1 MSLYIG
7 NSKLMN
13 FTTAV
18 GNSGVIGSVIDSKA
32 TTNLY
37 FDIMADE
44 AFQFEEN
51 DFTMLEN
58 WQTKNAEHGTVKA
71 KTLDIINANGKTMY
85 IKVAVCRI
93 NRGTADSSDY
103 INRVYA
109 VYATYNENNIP
120 DAYNIYKVYS
130 SFNPYAAYGDVE
142 ADFWYEAEDNF
153 ILSINLTSYDVDFL
167 RLYEKQYPNLVISVF
182 LIKEDLP
189 YIDDTT
195 QETRYITT
203 IYVRNISKNIHA
215 SNELSN
221 YSFNED
227 NTAAIELFGANSAG
241 ISPGDDTN
249 SEYIEY
255 QYVLGRI
262 TTEIRIGYY
271 NIINNNRAL
280 TKTNYFL
287 TNVLTSNP
295 SGNYT
300 PVLPGS
306 GEGSTSGGNIPN
318 QNSYPNGRGGDGT
331 KDFGGDNE
339 DIPTVPT
346 TGALS
351 SGFINAYLCDAVS
364 LQGLKTF
371 LFSDTSNKARE
382 GLKRVYNNPIDA
394 ISGLSVLPI
403 SNSDIETTVANIYIG
418 TYDTGVQS
426 NKINN
431 DFIQIDFGSLDFTK
445 GPYETYLDYQSN
457 IYIYLPYSGTY
468 QLRPQDVFHTSLRL
482 IAHINVLNGDVLY
495 FIYGKNGNT
504 ENAKE
509 YIIANYSGNCAYE
522 IPISSRDIGQAMSG
536 AVQAATSVTGLIPNT
551 LNAVSSLS
559 GKGDNISNVAG
570 NFGNIAS
577 AIFGVANGFAKASN
591 PQVSLTGG
599 VSSSKIMESRT
610 PKIIFQVPKI
620 LSVEGIQNKKG
631 SLSYYE
637 KSIEE
642 VKKEKGKYV
651 EYAYINIDIPEATEQ
666 EKALIDD
673 YLRSGVLL

>member
-1 MSLYIG
+1 MSLYLG
-7 NSKLMN
+7 NCKLIN
-13 FTTAV
+13 FTTAIED
-18 GNSGVIGSVIDSKA
+18 SSKIGSVIDGKA

-44 AFQFEEN
+44 AFSFEEN
-51 DFTMLEN
+51 DFTMSEN
-58 WQTKNAEHGTVKA
+58 WSNKNAEHGTVKA
-71 KTLDIINANGKTMY
+71 KTIDVINANGKTMY

-93 NRGTADSSDY
+93 NTGTIDSSDY
-103 INRVYA
+103 IIRAYA

-130 SFNPYAAYGDVE
+130 SFNPYSAYNDVE

-153 ILSINLTSYDVDFL
+153 ILSINFTSYDVNYL

-195 QETRYITT
+195 QETKYITT

-227 NTAAIELFGANSAG
+227 NTAAIELFGANSSG
-241 ISPGDDTN
+241 ISPGDDIN
-249 SEYIEY
+249 NEYIEY

-271 NIINNNRAL
+271 HIKDNYRSIA
-280 TKTNYFL
+280 KTSYFL
-287 TNVLTSNP
+287 SNVLTSNP

-306 GEGSTSGGNIPN
+306 GSGSTSGGNIPN

-339 DIPTVPT
+339 QLPTLPT
-346 TGALS
+346 SGAIS
-351 SGFINAYLCDAVS
+351 SGFINAYLCDAVN
-364 LQGLKTF
+364 LQNFKTF
-371 LFSDTSNKARE
+371 LFTDTSKQMWE
-382 GLKRVYNNPIDA
+382 GLGRMFNNPMDA
-394 ISGLSVLPI
+394 ISGLSLIPV
-403 SNSDIETTVANIYIG
+403 SNNEIEKTVSNIFIG
-418 TYDTGVQS
+418 TYDTGVQAQ
-426 NKINN
+426 KISN
-431 DFIQIDFGSLDFTK
+431 DFIEIDFGSIDCTK

-468 QLRPQDVFHTSLRL
+468 QLRPQDVFHTSIRL
-482 IAHINVLNGDVLY
+482 VAHLNILNGDIIY
-495 FIYGKNGNT
+495 FIYAKNGNT

-509 YIIANYSGNCAYE
+509 YILANYSGNCKYD
-522 IPISSRDIGQAMSG
+522 IPLSSRNIGQAMSG
-536 AVQAATSVTGLIPNT
+536 AVQASTAASTIP
-551 LNAVSSLS
+551 S
-559 GKGDNISNVAG
+559 NISINKIADKWAKENKYNISG
-570 NFGNIAS
+570 NFGNIVS
-577 AIFGVANGFAKASN
+577 AAIGVANGFAQAKN

-599 VSSSKIMESRT
+599 IGNSKIMEPRT
-610 PKIIFQVPKI
+610 PKLIFQVPKI

-637 KSIEE
+637 KSIED

-666 EKALIDD
+666 EKALIDE
-673 YLRSGVLL
+673 YLRSGVIL

>member
-1 MSLYIG
+1 MSLYLG

-13 FTTAV
+13 FTTVV
-18 GNSGVIGSVIDSKA
+18 GNNFKIGSVVDSKA
-32 TTNLY
+32 TTNLAV
-37 FDIMADE
+37 DIMADP
-44 AFQFEEN
+44 AFTFEPNDYTEN
-51 DFTMLEN
+51 INYGSKTGPF
-58 WQTKNAEHGTVKA
+58 GSVKS
-71 KTLDIINANGKTMY
+71 KILDVINANGKTMY
-85 IKVAVCRI
+85 IKCSVTRVNKGLPNTNDTV
-93 NRGTADSSDY
+93 NRPY
-103 INRVYA
+103 VI
-109 VYATYNENNIP
+109 YATYNENNEPTVYDIYLFVRENYHVYTDS
-120 DAYNIYKVYS
+120 DA
-130 SFNPYAAYGDVE
+130 E
-142 ADFWYEAEDNF
+142 FWYKIDDNF
-153 ILSINLTSYDVDFL
+153 ALSCDTTSYDKDF
-167 RLYEKQYPNLVISVF
+167 RKVYERDYTNLVIYSF
-182 LIKEDLP
+182 FIKEDFP

-195 QETRYITT
+195 QETKYMTT
-203 IYVRNISKNIHA
+203 LYLRNIIKDFHA

-221 YSFNED
+221 YSFSED
-227 NTAAIELFGANSAG
+227 GTEAELFGANSSG
-241 ISPGDDTN
+241 ILPGDEKNNT
-249 SEYIEY
+249 YIKY
-255 QYVLGRI
+255 QYVLDNI
-262 TTEIRIGYY
+262 TTEFRIGDYD
-271 NIINNNRAL
+271 IRTEGNRIDRK
-280 TKTNYFL
+280 TKIFL

-306 GEGSTSGGNIPN
+306 GSGSTSGGNIPN

-346 TGALS
+346 TGAVS
-351 SGFINAYLCDAVS
+351 SGFINAYLCDAVN
-364 LQGLKTF
+364 LQNLKTF
-371 LFSDTSNKARE
+371 LFSDTSNTAIE

-403 SNSDIETTVANIYIG
+403 SNNDIETNVANIYIG

-522 IPISSRDIGQAMSG
+522 IPLSSRNIGQAMSG

-551 LNAVSSLS
+551 LNTISSLS

-577 AIFGVANGFAKASN
+577 AIFGVANGFAQASN

-599 VSSSKIMESRT
+599 VSSSKIMEART
-610 PKIIFQVPKI
+610 PKIILQVPKI

-637 KSIEE
+637 KSIED

-666 EKALIDD
+666 EKALIDE
-673 YLRSGVLL
+673 YLRSGVIL

>member
-13 FTTAV
+13 FTMAV
-18 GNSGVIGSVIDSKA
+18 EDTSKIGAVVDSKA
-32 TTNLY
+32 TTNLT
-37 FDIMADE
+37 FDIMADP
-44 AFQFEEN
+44 AFTFEIN
-51 DFTMLEN
+51 DFTMEDN
-58 WQTKNAEHGTVKA
+58 YDVKTAPHGTVKS
-71 KTLDIINANGKTMY
+71 KILDVINANGRTMY
-85 IKVAVCRI
+85 IKCSVCRI
-93 NRGTADSSDY
+93 NTGTADSTDY
-103 INRVYA
+103 IRRDYV
-109 VYATYNENNIP
+109 VYATYNENNEP
-120 DAYNIYKVYS
+120 TVYDMYCSGSLYHSYNNV
-130 SFNPYAAYGDVE
+130 D
-142 ADFWYEAEDNF
+142 ADFWYNNEDNF
-153 ILSINLTSYDVDFL
+153 ILSNGITSYDVNFL
-167 RLYEKQYPNLVISVF
+167 RIYEKQYPNLVISIF
-182 LIKEDLP
+182 LIKKDIP
-189 YIDDTT
+189 YIDNTT
-195 QETRYITT
+195 QETRYITNISLRT
-203 IYVRNISKNIHA
+203 ISKNLHA

-221 YSFNED
+221 YSFNADDTEV
-227 NTAAIELFGANSAG
+227 ELFGANSSGVVAG
-241 ISPGDDTN
+241 EYLTN
-249 SEYIEY
+249 TYIQY
-255 QYVLGRI
+255 QYVLGNI
-262 TTEIRIGYY
+262 TTNAILGNY
-271 NIINNNRAL
+271 NIQDDGIRSNY
-280 TKTNYFL
+280 KTNYFL
-287 TNVLTSNP
+287 SNVLTSNP

-346 TGALS
+346 TGAVS
-351 SGFINAYLCDAVS
+351 SGFINAYLCDAVN

-371 LFSDTSNKARE
+371 LFSDTSNTAIE

-394 ISGLSVLPI
+394 ISGISVLPI

-482 IAHINVLNGDVLY
+482 IAHINVLNGDVIY

-522 IPISSRDIGQAMSG
+522 IPLSSRNIGQAMSG
-536 AVQAATSVTGLIPNT
+536 AVQAATSAGSIPTN
-551 LNAVSSLS
+551 LS
-559 GKGDNISNVAG
+559 INKIQDKWAKEPLYNISG

-577 AIFGVANGFAKASN
+577 AIFGVANGFAQASN

-610 PKIIFQVPKI
+610 PKIILQVPKI

-637 KSIEE
+637 KSIED
-642 VKKEKGKYV
+642 VKKEKGTYV
-651 EYAYINIDIPEATEQ
+651 EYAYINVDIPEATEQ
-666 EKALIDD
+666 EKALIGD

>member
-13 FTTAV
+13 FTMAIEDT
-18 GNSGVIGSVIDSKA
+18 SKIGSVVDSKA
-32 TTNLY
+32 TTSSVV
-37 FDIMADE
+37 DIMADP
-44 AFQFEEN
+44 AFTFEPN
-51 DFTMLEN
+51 DYTESINYGSKTGPF
-58 WQTKNAEHGTVKA
+58 GSVKSEI
-71 KTLDIINANGKTMY
+71 LDVINANGKTVY
-85 IKVAVCRI
+85 IKCSVTRVNKGLPNTNDTV
-93 NRGTADSSDY
+93 NRPY
-103 INRVYA
+103 VI
-109 VYATYNENNIP
+109 YATYNENNEP
-120 DAYNIYKVYS
+120 TVYDIYKATEAYVYNDS
-130 SFNPYAAYGDVE
+130 DVE
-142 ADFWYEAEDNF
+142 FWYKIDDNF
-153 ILSINLTSYDVDFL
+153 LLSTGTTSYDKDF
-167 RLYEKQYPNLVISVF
+167 RKVYERDYSNLVIYSF
-182 LIKEDLP
+182 FIKEDLP
-189 YIDDTT
+189 YIDKTT
-195 QETRYITT
+195 QETMYITT
-203 IYVRNISKNIHA
+203 VYLRNIIKNFHA

-221 YSFNED
+221 YSFSED
-227 NTAAIELFGANSAG
+227 GTEAELFGANSSG
-241 ISPGDDTN
+241 ISPGDDSN
-249 SEYIEY
+249 NEYIEY

-262 TTEIRIGYY
+262 TTQIRIGYY
-271 NIINNNRAL
+271 TIESNNRSHA
-280 TKTNYFL
+280 KTNYFL
-287 TNVLTSNP
+287 SNVLTSNP

-306 GEGSTSGGNIPN
+306 GSGSTSGGNIPN

-346 TGALS
+346 TGAVS
-351 SGFINAYLCDAVS
+351 SGFINAYLCDAVN
-364 LQGLKTF
+364 LQNLKTF
-371 LFSDTSNKARE
+371 LFSDTSNTAIE

-403 SNSDIETTVANIYIG
+403 SNNDIETNVANIYIG

-522 IPISSRDIGQAMSG
+522 IPISSRNIGQAMSG

-551 LNAVSSLS
+551 LNTISSLS

-577 AIFGVANGFAKASN
+577 AIFGVANGFAQASN

-610 PKIIFQVPKI
+610 PKIILQVPKI

-637 KSIEE
+637 KSIED
-642 VKKEKGKYV
+642 VKKENGKYV

-666 EKALIDD
+666 EKALIHD
-673 YLRSGVLL
+673 YLISGVIL

>member
-1 MSLYIG
+1 MSLYLG
-7 NSKLMN
+7 NCKLMS
-13 FTTAV
+13 FTTAIED
-18 GNSGVIGSVIDSKA
+18 SSKIGSVIDGKA

-44 AFQFEEN
+44 AFTFEEN
-51 DFTMLEN
+51 DFTMSGN
-58 WQTKNAEHGTVKA
+58 WSNKNAEHGTVKA
-71 KTLDIINANGKTMY
+71 KTLDVINANGKTMY

-93 NRGTADSSDY
+93 NEGAASSTDY
-103 INRVYA
+103 IRRAYV

-120 DAYNIYKVYS
+120 DAYNMYKVYS
-130 SFNPYAAYGDVE
+130 SLNPYGVYNDSE

-153 ILSINLTSYDVDFL
+153 VLSINLTSYDVNFT

-182 LIKEDLP
+182 LIKEDLA
-189 YIDDTT
+189 YIDRTT

-203 IYVRNISKNIHA
+203 IYLRNISKNIHA

-227 NTAAIELFGANSAG
+227 DTAAIELFGANSAG
-241 ISPGDDTN
+241 LLAGESLINT
-249 SEYIEY
+249 YTKY
-255 QYVLGRI
+255 QYVLDKI
-262 TTEIRIGYY
+262 TSEIRVGYY
-271 NIINNNRAL
+271 HIESNNRSDV
-280 TKTNYFL
+280 KTNYFL
-287 TNVLTSNP
+287 SNVLTSNP

-331 KDFGGDNE
+331 KDFGGDEE
-339 DIPTVPT
+339 DIPIVPT
-346 TGALS
+346 TGAVS
-351 SGFINAYLCDAVS
+351 SGFINAYLCDAVN

-403 SNSDIETTVANIYIG
+403 SNSDVETTVANIYIG

-522 IPISSRDIGQAMSG
+522 IPISSRNIGQAMSG

-551 LNAVSSLS
+551 LNTISSLS
-559 GKGDNISNVAG
+559 GKGDSISNVAG

-577 AIFGVANGFAKASN
+577 AIFGVANGFAQASN

-599 VSSSKIMESRT
+599 VSSSKIMEPRT
-610 PKIIFQVPKI
+610 PKLIFQVPKI

-637 KSIEE
+637 KSIED

-666 EKALIDD
+666 EKALIDE
-673 YLRSGVLL
+673 YLRSGVIL

>member
-18 GNSGVIGSVIDSKA
+18 SNSGVIGSVIDSKA
-32 TTNLY
+32 TTNLVV
-37 FDIMADE
+37 DIMADP
-44 AFQFEEN
+44 AFTFEPNDYTEN
-51 DFTMLEN
+51 INYGHKTGPF
-58 WQTKNAEHGTVKA
+58 GSVKS
-71 KTLDIINANGKTMY
+71 KILDVINANGKTMY
-85 IKVAVCRI
+85 IKCSVTRVNKGLPNTNDTV
-93 NRGTADSSDY
+93 NRQY
-103 INRVYA
+103 VI
-109 VYATYNENNIP
+109 YATYNENNEP
-120 DAYNIYKVYS
+120 TVYDIYKS
-130 SFNPYAAYGDVE
+130 TQPYVYGDSDVE
-142 ADFWYEAEDNF
+142 FWYKIDDNF
-153 ILSINLTSYDVDFL
+153 LLSAGTTSYDKDF
-167 RLYEKQYPNLVISVF
+167 RKVYERDYSNLVIYSF
-182 LIKEDLP
+182 FIKEDFP

-195 QETRYITT
+195 QEIMYMTT
-203 IYVRNISKNIHA
+203 LYLRNIIKNFHA

-221 YSFNED
+221 YSFSED
-227 NTAAIELFGANSAG
+227 GTEAELFGANSSG
-241 ISPGDDTN
+241 ISPGDDSN
-249 SEYIEY
+249 NEYIEY

-271 NIINNNRAL
+271 HIKNNNRSLA
-280 TKTNYFL
+280 KTNYFL

-306 GEGSTSGGNIPN
+306 GSGSTSGGNIPN

-346 TGALS
+346 TGAVS
-351 SGFINAYLCDAVS
+351 SGFINAYLCDAVN
-364 LQGLKTF
+364 LQNLKTF
-371 LFSDTSNKARE
+371 LFSDTSNTAIE

-394 ISGLSVLPI
+394 ISGLTVLPI

-522 IPISSRDIGQAMSG
+522 IPISSRNIGQAMSG

-551 LNAVSSLS
+551 LNTISSLS

-637 KSIEE
+637 KSIED

-673 YLRSGVLL
+673 YLRSGVIL

>member
-13 FTTAV
+13 FTMAIEDT
-18 GNSGVIGSVIDSKA
+18 SKIGSVVDSKA
-32 TTNLY
+32 TTNLT
-37 FDIMADE
+37 FDIMADP
-44 AFQFEEN
+44 AFTFESN
-51 DFTMLEN
+51 DFTMEDN
-58 WQTKNAEHGTVKA
+58 YDVKTGTHGTVKS
-71 KTLDIINANGKTMY
+71 KILDVINANGRTMY
-85 IKVAVCRI
+85 IKCSVCRI
-93 NRGTADSSDY
+93 NTGTADSTDY
-103 INRVYA
+103 IRRDYV
-109 VYATYNENNIP
+109 VYATYNENNEP
-120 DAYNIYKVYS
+120 TVYDMYWSGSLYLSYNNV
-130 SFNPYAAYGDVE
+130 D
-142 ADFWYEAEDNF
+142 ADFWYNNEDNF
-153 ILSINLTSYDVDFL
+153 ILSFGITSYDINYN
-167 RLYEKQYPNLVISVF
+167 RIYEKQYPNLVISVF
-182 LIKEDLP
+182 LIKKDIP
-189 YIDDTT
+189 YIDNTT

-203 IYVRNISKNIHA
+203 LYLRTISKNLHA

-227 NTAAIELFGANSAG
+227 DTEVELFGANTSG
-241 ISPGDDTN
+241 VVPG
-249 SEYIEY
+249 EYLMNTYTKY
-255 QYVLGRI
+255 QYVLGDI
-262 TTEIRIGYY
+262 TSDSVLGNY
-271 NIINNNRAL
+271 NIQDDGIRSNY
-280 TKTNYFL
+280 KTNYFL
-287 TNVLTSNP
+287 SNVLTSNP

-339 DIPTVPT
+339 NIPTVPT
-346 TGALS
+346 SGAVS
-351 SGFINAYLCDAVS
+351 SGFINAYLCDAVN
-364 LQGLKTF
+364 LQNLKTF
-371 LFSDTSNKARE
+371 LFSDTSNTAIE
-382 GLKRVYNNPIDA
+382 GIKRIYNNPIDA

-403 SNSDIETTVANIYIG
+403 SKSDIETNVANIYIG

-482 IAHINVLNGDVLY
+482 IAHINVLNGDVIY

-522 IPISSRDIGQAMSG
+522 IPISSRNIGQAMSG

-551 LNAVSSLS
+551 LNTISSLS
-559 GKGDNISNVAG
+559 GKGENISNVAG

-577 AIFGVANGFAKASN
+577 AIFGVANGFAQASN

-610 PKIIFQVPKI
+610 PKIILQVPKI

-637 KSIEE
+637 KSIED

-666 EKALIDD
+666 EKALIDE
-673 YLRSGVLL
+673 YLRSGVIL